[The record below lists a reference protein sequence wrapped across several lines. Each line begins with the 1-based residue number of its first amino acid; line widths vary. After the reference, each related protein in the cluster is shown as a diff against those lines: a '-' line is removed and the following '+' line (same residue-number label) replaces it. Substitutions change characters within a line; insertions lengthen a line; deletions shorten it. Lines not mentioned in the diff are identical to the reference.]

1 MRISDWSSDVCSSD
15 LVFRRSISHET
26 RDGEALDDHYTLV
39 TLHGLSETPAEM
51 KDIASLGD
59 YLRMVAPVD
68 YKSHWAPGEEIKRHA
83 ENIGQTIPTVP
94 VFLGDRKS
102 TRLNSSH

>member
-1 MRISDWSSDVCSSD
+1 
-15 LVFRRSISHET
+15 
-26 RDGEALDDHYTLV
+26 
-39 TLHGLSETPAEM
+39 M

-94 VFLGDRKS
+94 VFLGPPDEPGEELRKPYQQNIHDGSKPDRKS
-102 TRLNSSH
+102 VVSGKSVSVRIDIVGGRIIKKKNKRDTIVDRQ